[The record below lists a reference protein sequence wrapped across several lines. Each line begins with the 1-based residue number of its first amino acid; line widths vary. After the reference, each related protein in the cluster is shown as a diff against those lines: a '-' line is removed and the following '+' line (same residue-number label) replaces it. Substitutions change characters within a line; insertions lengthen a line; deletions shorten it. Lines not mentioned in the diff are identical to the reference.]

1 MKNKM
6 ERFMTK
12 LRKFKQK
19 ISIKYL
25 IFIFLISIGC
35 FYQVVQV
42 TLVFLEFE
50 TKIDVSIDK
59 TEIEIPM
66 ISFCSSA
73 SKVFRDGKKQ
83 TFGLTPAQVYNQTL
97 NFGEI
102 VIYMDYYLM
111 DDENG
116 YFNTHFHAI
125 WNFTKH
131 EEDVQSQKFNS
142 TVDIQIEKSIS
153 HLRVCYNFKH
163 PQNKVIRP
171 RFSKK
176 IYQFILYHQNR
187 TSFNIVLSSKNHSP
201 NNNIDNEFEVSG
213 DNFFFQIFKNY

>member
-1 MKNKM
+1 
-6 ERFMTK
+6 MTM
-12 LRKFKQK
+12 LREFKQK

-25 IFIFLISIGC
+25 MFIFLISIGC
-35 FYQVVQV
+35 LYHVVQV

-59 TEIEIPM
+59 TELGIPM
-66 ISFCSSA
+66 VSFCSDA
-73 SKVFRDGKKQ
+73 SRAFRNGEKQ
-83 TFGLTPAQVYNQTL
+83 TFGLTPAQVYNQTFD
-97 NFGEI
+97 FGET

-116 YFNTHFHAI
+116 YFNTHFHTI

-131 EEDVQSQKFNS
+131 EQDIQSQKFNS

-153 HLRVCYNFKH
+153 HLRVCYNFNYPK
-163 PQNKVIRP
+163 NKIKRP

-176 IYQFILYHQNR
+176 IYAIILYHQNR
-187 TSFNIVLSSKNHSP
+187 ASFNIIFSSKNHSP

-213 DNFFFQIFKNY
+213 DHFFFQIFENY